1 VAPDGSITDSIDVNV
16 STQDQLVPDLAFNG
30 ERYLVAWH
38 DRRVAPEHVFYTQ
51 VTADG
56 TVLDP
61 EGIELVC
68 ADTIGYQGMV
78 GVGSNGDGYL
88 LAWVEYRVRGVT
100 VRATRI
106 TADGAVLDTTAFELT
121 PDSLSIDNVVVGS
134 DGSDYIVLWTGETPG
149 ARGADLC
156 FRRISADGTVL
167 DSVPVLV
174 ARSSYGLVN
183 VRVSF
188 LGDRYC
194 AVWEGMAAQADIYA
208 ALILADGTVLDP
220 NGFPVSAAPG
230 IQGRADVATDGERF
244 FVVWSEL
251 AEDGFDIL
259 GAFVDTSGA
268 VGILTVFPRRTK
280 KPAAC
285 IPTIVRGSLLLG
297 AGHDQPRDMTDFR
310 SGKSYRVPRS
320 ALLDVSGR
328 RVLDLHPGENDV
340 RGLAPGAYFL
350 RFTAADGKPATSRL
364 VIVD

>member
-1 VAPDGSITDSIDVNV
+1 VKGARVAPDGSIIDSIDVNV
-16 STQDQLVPDLAFNG
+16 ETQDQLVPDLAFNG

-56 TVLDP
+56 TVLNP

-68 ADTIGYQGMV
+68 ADTVGYQGMV
-78 GVGSNGDGYL
+78 GVGSNGDSYL
-88 LAWVEYRVRGVT
+88 LAWVEYRVRGMT
-100 VRATRI
+100 VRATRVS
-106 TADGAVLDTTAFELT
+106 ADGVVLDTTAFELCS
-121 PDSLSIDNVVVGS
+121 DSLGLDNVAVES

-156 FRRISADGTVL
+156 FRRIAADGTVL

-194 AVWEGMAAQADIYA
+194 AVWEGMAAQPDIYA

-220 NGFPVSAAPG
+220 NGFPVSAAPAV
-230 IQGRADVATDGERF
+230 QRSADIANDGERF

-251 AEDGFDIL
+251 AEEGFDIL
-259 GAFVDTSGA
+259 GAFVDTSGT
-268 VGILTVFPRRTK
+268 VGITTISPRRTK
-280 KPAAC
+280 RPAAF
-285 IPTIVRGSLLLG
+285 IPTMVRGSLFLPRPLG
-297 AGHDQPRDMTDFR
+297 PSTPWTLF
-310 SGKSYRVPRS
+310 SVT
-320 ALLDVSGR
+320 GR
-328 RVLDLHPGENDV
+328 KALDLHPGENDV

-350 RFTAADGKPATSRL
+350 RFTAADGKPGTSRL
-364 VIVD
+364 FIVD